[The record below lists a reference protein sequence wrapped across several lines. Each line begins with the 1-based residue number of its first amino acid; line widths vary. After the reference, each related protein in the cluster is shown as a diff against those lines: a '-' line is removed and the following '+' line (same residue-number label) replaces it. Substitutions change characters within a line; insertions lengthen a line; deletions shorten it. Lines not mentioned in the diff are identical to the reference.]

1 MMKTKNPPGKGC
13 VGGLSDGTVSVLRS
27 TGGNHFPSSSP
38 LCQAK
43 VTNIVTNVGQNVS
56 QVTKS
61 VTLQRYRQGTF
72 SPTQLKRKPALPID
86 RRVKPCMRG
95 FRGDPLT
102 IKSDKRT
109 ALAEE
114 YQATGTHRGLAHLFI
129 KRSDSQLRTWR
140 PLTVLHIEAV
150 AHPP

>member
-1 MMKTKNPPGKGC
+1 MQNITFRNKQNSHQAGVALVANLYYCDGADYANVKNYPSI
-13 VGGLSDGTVSVLRS
+13 GLICQEVR
-27 TGGNHFPSSSP
+27 HFVPH
-38 LCQAK
+38 
-43 VTNIVTNVGQNVS
+43 
-56 QVTKS
+56 
-61 VTLQRYRQGTF
+61 LQRQGTF
-72 SPTQLKRKPALPID
+72 FPTQLKRKPALPID